1 MHRDTEIEVIFKE
14 MATGGELAYDI
25 AVGYVWT
32 IIISIIV
39 ILIFVIALVIPVK
52 TTLGGKSSRR

>member
-32 IIISIIV
+32 IIVSIIV

-52 TTLGGKSSRR
+52 TILGGKSSRR